1 MANAKLTALTEDN
14 GPLGSDL
21 GYVVDGAAN
30 SRKRYLPDFS
40 LLPEG
45 YMLNG
50 KLSVTVASSDITV
63 ALKTLSGGNPS
74 ATDPVSVWINGAF
87 RRCTAALSVTKNDA
101 TNWFNSGA
109 AEFAAQE
116 VDYFAYLIWN
126 TTPATDILDLGFA
139 RFPSGRVYSDFS
151 GTTTN
156 EKYLAT
162 ANASAPTSTDACVNI
177 GRFAATL
184 SAGAGYTW
192 SVPTYTNANLIQ
204 HPVFRTRTLLYTPTW
219 GSTGT
224 LPAIGDGTL
233 VGQYKLRGA
242 ECKVR
247 VRQVCGASSTYGTGT
262 YTWSLPFT
270 STTFTNGAYPGVGRV
285 FDANTTTTYAGFANI
300 ASAAAT
306 VNLTTHAATGA
317 VSGTVPV
324 TMTTSDQVVIATE
337 FAIA

>member
-87 RRCTAALSVTKNDA
+87 RRCTAALSVTKADA
-101 TNWFNSGA
+101 TNWFGRGGA
-109 AEFAAQE
+109 MFAGIEQ
-116 VDYFAYLIWN
+116 DWFAYLIWN
-126 TTPATDILDLGFA
+126 TTPATDIMDLGFS
-139 RFPSGRVYSDFS
+139 PIPWGNVYSDFS
-151 GTTTN
+151 ATTTAEN
-156 EKYLAT
+156 YLAH
-162 ANASAPTSTDACVNI
+162 ANASDPAATDACVNI

-192 SVPTYTNANLIQ
+192 SVPTFTNSNLIQ
-204 HPVFRTRTLLYTPTW
+204 HPIHETRTLLYTPQW
-219 GSTGT
+219 ASTGT
-224 LPAIGDGTL
+224 QPAIGDGTL
-233 VGQYKLRGA
+233 VGQYRLHGMAVIARI
-242 ECKVR
+242 
-247 VRQVCGASSTYGTGT
+247 RQTNGASTTYGTGT
-262 YTWSLPFT
+262 YTWSLPMAAA
-270 STTFTNGAYPGVGRV
+270 TFTNGAYAGSGRV
-285 FDANTTTTYAGFANI
+285 FDNNTTTTYVGFANI
-300 ASAAAT
+300 GSAGT
-306 VNLTTHAATGA
+306 TINLVTHAATAA
-317 VSGTVPV
+317 VGPTVPV
-324 TMTTSDQVVIATE
+324 TLAQSDQIVIANE
-337 FAIA
+337 YAGV